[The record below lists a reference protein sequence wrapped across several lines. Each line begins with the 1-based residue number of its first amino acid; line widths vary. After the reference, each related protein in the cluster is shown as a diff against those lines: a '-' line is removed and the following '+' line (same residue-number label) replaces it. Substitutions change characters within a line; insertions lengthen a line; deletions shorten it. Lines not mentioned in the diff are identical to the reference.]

1 MKKDISDHIFDKG
14 FQDSVTKDS
23 LKDCSSE
30 KKENSES
37 VVATLISYVL
47 KWKQDEINRLQ
58 ISDDD
63 FQNIKHKSLAIFRQ
77 PANSSRLITRR
88 LMRIA
93 VAASLLI
100 AFGIAGYLLG
110 EKQFFSAGDLQSR
123 VIEFSTP
130 PGQQSDLTLPDGT
143 FVALNYDSKLKYHI
157 SRDKK
162 LQVVELVG
170 EGFFKVTKN
179 KSRIFRVI
187 TPDMSVTDLG
197 TQFDV
202 RAYPDDNETET
213 TLLEGSVEIKDIPGK
228 ETSVLLKPGEQWRYD
243 KRTGQDQVVKTN
255 AAMATTW
262 RKGEYYFKKK
272 TLSEIAKTLERMYK
286 VNIHFQ
292 DAELGREVFSGAVYK
307 NDGIN
312 RFFGLVNLTI
322 PIRIKRDSNEIR
334 IIKRK

>member
-1 MKKDISDHIFDKG
+1 MKKDISNHIFNKE
-14 FQDSVTKDS
+14 FQTSVTKDS
-23 LKDCSSE
+23 LKEYSSE
-30 KKENSES
+30 KKRNSES
-37 VVATLISYVL
+37 AVAMLIGYVL
-47 KWKQDEINRLQ
+47 KWKRNEINDTR

-63 FQNIKHKSLAIFRQ
+63 FQNIKHKSLTIFRQ
-77 PANSSRLITRR
+77 SAKSSRLVIRR
-88 LMRIA
+88 FVRIA
-93 VAASLLI
+93 VAASVLI
-100 AFGIAGYLLG
+100 AFGIVGYLLG
-110 EKQFFSAGDLQSR
+110 EKQFFSAGNLQSQ

-130 PGQQSDLTLPDGT
+130 PGQQSELTLPDGT
-143 FVALNYDSKLKYHI
+143 LVALNYDSKLKYHI
-157 SRDKK
+157 SRNKK
-162 LQVVELVG
+162 LQVIELVG

-179 KSRIFRVI
+179 KSRVFRVI
-187 TPDMSVTDLG
+187 TPDMSVNDLG

-292 DAELGREVFSGAVYK
+292 DTELGQKMFSGAVYK
-307 NDGIN
+307 DDDIN

-322 PIRIKRDSNEIR
+322 PIKVKRDGDDIWV
-334 IIKRK
+334 KRRK

>member
-1 MKKDISDHIFDKG
+1 MKKDISDHIFDKK
-14 FQDSVTKDS
+14 FQDTITKDS
-23 LKDCSSE
+23 LKE
-30 KKENSES
+30 YYTKKKENNES
-37 VVATLISYVL
+37 AFAMLIGYVL
-47 KWKQDEINRLQ
+47 KWKRNEIHHPQ

-63 FQNIKHKSLAIFRQ
+63 FQNIKRKSLTIFSQ
-77 PANSSRLITRR
+77 PDNSSRLVIRR
-88 LMRIA
+88 LTRIA
-93 VAASLLI
+93 VAASVLI

-110 EKQFFSAGDLQSR
+110 EKQFFSSGDLQSQ

-130 PGQQSDLTLPDGT
+130 RGQQAELTLPDGT

-162 LQVVELVG
+162 SQIIELVG
-170 EGFFKVTKN
+170 EAFFKVTKN
-179 KSRIFRVI
+179 KSRVFRVI
-187 TPDMSVTDLG
+187 TPNMSVNDLG

-213 TLLEGSVEIKDIPGK
+213 TLLEGIVEIKDIPGK

-243 KRTGQDQVVKTN
+243 KRTGQDHVVKTN

-292 DAELGREVFSGAVYK
+292 DTELGQKMFSGAVYK
-307 NDGIN
+307 DDDIN

-322 PIRIKRDSNEIR
+322 PIKVKRDGDDIWV
-334 IIKRK
+334 KRRK

>member
-1 MKKDISDHIFDKG
+1 MKKDISDRIFDKE
-14 FQDSVTKDS
+14 FQVSVTKDS
-23 LKDCSSE
+23 LKEYSSG
-30 KKENSES
+30 KKRNSES
-37 VVATLISYVL
+37 AVAMLISYVL
-47 KWKQDEINRLQ
+47 KWKQNEVSPPQ

-63 FQNIKHKSLAIFRQ
+63 FQNIKRKSLTIFHQ
-77 PANSSRLITRR
+77 PANSSRLVIRR

-93 VAASLLI
+93 VAASVLI

-130 PGQQSDLTLPDGT
+130 PGQQSELTLPDGT
-143 FVALNYDSKLKYHI
+143 FIALNYDSRLKYHI
-157 SRDKK
+157 SRNKK

-179 KSRIFRVI
+179 KSRVFRVV
-187 TPDMSVTDLG
+187 TPNMSVNDLG

-202 RAYPDDNETET
+202 KAYPDDDEAET

-228 ETSVLLKPGEQWRYD
+228 ETPVLLKPGEQWRYD
-243 KRTGQDQVVKTN
+243 KRTGRDQVVKTN
-255 AAMATTW
+255 AKMATTW

-272 TLSEIAKTLERMYK
+272 TLREIAKTLDRMYK

-292 DAELGREVFSGAVYK
+292 DAELGQEVFSGAVYK
-307 NDGIN
+307 SDSIN

-322 PIRIKRDSNEIR
+322 PIRIERDSNGIR

>member
-1 MKKDISDHIFDKG
+1 MKKNISDNIFDKK
-14 FQDSVTKDS
+14 FQDSITKDS
-23 LKDCSSE
+23 LKEYCTE

-37 VVATLISYVL
+37 AVAMLVGYVL
-47 KWKQDEINRLQ
+47 KWKRNEINHTQ

-63 FQNIKHKSLAIFRQ
+63 FQNIRRKSLTIFRRSV
-77 PANSSRLITRR
+77 NSSRLVIRR
-88 LMRIA
+88 LTRIA
-93 VAASLLI
+93 VAASVLI

-110 EKQFFSAGDLQSR
+110 EKQFFSANDLQSQ

-130 PGQQSDLTLPDGT
+130 RGQQSELTLPDGT

-162 LQVVELVG
+162 SQIIELVG
-170 EGFFKVTKN
+170 EAFFKVTKN
-179 KSRIFRVI
+179 KSRVFRVI
-187 TPDMSVTDLG
+187 TPNMSVNDLG

-213 TLLEGSVEIKDIPGK
+213 TLLEGIVEIKDIPGK

-243 KRTGQDQVVKTN
+243 KRTGQDRVVKTN

-292 DAELGREVFSGAVYK
+292 DAELGQKVFSGMVYK
-307 NDGIN
+307 DDGIN
-312 RFFGLVNLTI
+312 RFFDMVNLSV
-322 PIRIKRDSNEIR
+322 PIKVKKDSSDIW
-334 IIKRK
+334 IKRK